1 MLPLNLFQVVE
12 KAKQKQTP
20 DTQSDSKGSPS
31 SSSSGCEKV
40 NGVHQNGSDVVLQ
53 SRHTSEQSQQR
64 KNHVTNGKE
73 EKKPVQPRKTEQQ
86 QPQQQGKQPEVSNE
100 GCASRKKLSHA
111 DQEVAMSRQD
121 SRKTCNG
128 KENNVVSRRKAEEK
142 AKKKRQEP
150 VASEPATVE
159 KNDVDKSKYGGRKQE
174 QKKQGKKKA
183 SLGEALKRFGN
194 VGTDTSHSTIASSLA
209 TLDVS
214 LTYSDSSPVLK
225 SRSTMCAIHQ
235 YPVVRFEN
243 EASPLAFR

>member
-20 DTQSDSKGSPS
+20 DTQNNSKGSPS

-86 QPQQQGKQPEVSNE
+86 QPQQQPQQQGKQPEVSNE

-111 DQEVAMSRQD
+111 DQEVVMSRQD

-183 SLGEALKRFGN
+183 SLGEALKKFGN
-194 VGTDTSHSTIASSLA
+194 VGTDTSHSTIASSL
-209 TLDVS
+209 TSLDVS

-225 SRSTMCAIHQ
+225 SRSTMCALRMKHQ
-235 YPVVRFEN
+235 H
-243 EASPLAFR
+243 